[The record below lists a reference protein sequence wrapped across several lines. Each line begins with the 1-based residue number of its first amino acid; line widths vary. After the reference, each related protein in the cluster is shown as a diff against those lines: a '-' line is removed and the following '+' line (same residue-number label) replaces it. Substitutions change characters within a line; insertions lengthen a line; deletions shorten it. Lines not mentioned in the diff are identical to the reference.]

1 MSYYSDES
9 ARTTYIDPK
18 IYVPNVRASW
28 ELDSNEAAYLPDL
41 RITFL
46 GGETDG
52 GDAAYNT
59 LLGAIASCKNWRLM
73 DGKTE
78 LCSQN
83 VAQFIQGFR
92 NINKP
97 NAQNQAVNSSL
108 LCNGLGLTIL
118 GANNKI
124 TRVAKV
130 LDASTAGNGNSAY
143 FHLSEV
149 FPMLNSVTHLPTSI
163 FENLRVEVEFDSS
176 PQSNL
181 MDTTKTF
188 STLRPVLVADVLED
202 PKIVDMMNKNFRAAS
217 WLEREH
223 DQFVIPQSAN
233 NGGANDQ
240 QLVQSVNV
248 KVNGFNNKRV
258 ERLLMVKELSDKSL
272 FLTGGT
278 VVTGYG
284 HFASQANFNQKFQV
298 RLNGRNILPRQGM
311 VANNERLAHVVDTFG
326 ECTSYLGAN
335 QYGKKDNVNFM
346 ANGNTLGGQAD
357 YIALYLGDYVQDLQ
371 INYSREGLQDATAFR
386 PTTQTQIAHI
396 YCECRKQITIANDGS
411 YNITYSQ

>member
-1 MSYYSDES
+1 MSYYSDDS
-9 ARTTYIDPK
+9 ASTKYIDPK

-41 RITFL
+41 RICFL
-46 GGETDG
+46 GGVTDG
-52 GDAAYNT
+52 GDSAYNT

-92 NINKP
+92 NLNRP
-97 NAQNQAVNSSL
+97 NAQNQSVNSSL
-108 LCNGLGLTIL
+108 LCNSLGLTIE
-118 GANNKI
+118 GSNNKI
-124 TRVAKV
+124 ERVAKV
-130 LDASTAGNGNSAY
+130 LDASTAGVSNSAF

-149 FPMLNSVTHLPTSI
+149 FPMLNSVTHLPTAV
-163 FENLRVEVEFDSS
+163 FQNLRVEVEFDSS
-176 PQSNL
+176 RQSNL
-181 MDTTKTF
+181 VDTTKTF
-188 STLRPVLVADVLED
+188 ETLRPVLVADVLED

-240 QLVQSVNV
+240 KLVQSVNV

-272 FLTGGT
+272 FLYGGT
-278 VVTGYG
+278 AVGGFG

-311 VANNERLAHVVDTFG
+311 VANNERLAHVVDTYG
-326 ECTSYLGAN
+326 ECTSFLGAN

-346 ANGNTLGGQAD
+346 ANGDKLGGQAD

-396 YCECRKQITIANDGS
+396 YCECRKQITVANDGS
-411 YNITYSQ
+411 YNISYSQ

>member
-52 GDAAYNT
+52 GDSAYNT

-92 NINKP
+92 NLNRP
-97 NAQNQAVNSSL
+97 NAQNEAVNSSL
-108 LCNGLGLTIL
+108 LCNSLGLTIE

-124 TRVAKV
+124 ERVAKV
-130 LDASTAGNGNSAY
+130 LDASTAGVTNSAY

-176 PQSNL
+176 RQSNL

-188 STLRPVLVADVLED
+188 ATLRPVLVADVLED

-240 QLVQSVNV
+240 KLVQSVNV

-272 FLTGGT
+272 FLYGGT
-278 VVTGYG
+278 TVGGFG
-284 HFASQANFNQKFQV
+284 HFASQANYNQKFQV
-298 RLNGRNILPRQGM
+298 RLNGRNILPRQGI
-311 VANNERLAHVVDTFG
+311 VANNERLAHVVDTYG

-346 ANGNTLGGQAD
+346 ANGDKLGGQAD

-411 YNITYSQ
+411 YNISYSQ

>member
-52 GDAAYNT
+52 GDSAYNT

-92 NINKP
+92 NLNRP
-97 NAQNQAVNSSL
+97 NAQNQSVNSSL
-108 LCNGLGLTIL
+108 LCNSLGLTIE

-124 TRVAKV
+124 ERVAKV
-130 LDASTAGNGNSAY
+130 LDASTSGVTNSAY

-176 PQSNL
+176 RQSNL

-188 STLRPVLVADVLED
+188 ATLRPVLVADVLED

-240 QLVQSVNV
+240 KLVQSVNV

-258 ERLLMVKELSDKSL
+258 ERLLMVKELSDTSL
-272 FLTGGT
+272 FLYGGT
-278 VVTGYG
+278 AVGGFG

-298 RLNGRNILPRQGM
+298 RLNGRNILPRQGI
-311 VANNERLAHVVDTFG
+311 VGNNERLAHVVDTYG

-346 ANGNTLGGQAD
+346 ANGDKLGGQAD

-411 YNITYSQ
+411 YNISYSQ

>member
-1 MSYYSDES
+1 MSYYSDDS

-46 GGETDG
+46 GGESDG
-52 GDAAYNT
+52 VTSYNT
-59 LLGAIASCKNWRLM
+59 LLGAIACCKNWRLM

-92 NINKP
+92 NLNRP
-97 NAQNQAVNSSL
+97 NAQNEAVNSNL
-108 LCNGLGLTIL
+108 LCNGLGFSIL
-118 GANNKI
+118 GSNNKI

-130 LDASTAGNGNSAY
+130 LDIATAGNTNSAF

-163 FENLRVEVEFDSS
+163 FENLRVEVEFDSAVA
-176 PQSNL
+176 SNIN
-181 MDTTKTF
+181 DTTKTF
-188 STLRPVLVADVLED
+188 NTLRPVLVADVLED
-202 PKIVDMMNKNFRAAS
+202 PKIVDMMNRNFRAAS

-248 KVNGFNNKRV
+248 KINGFNNKRV

-272 FLTGGT
+272 FLAGGT
-278 VVTGYG
+278 VVTGFG

-298 RLNGRNILPRQGM
+298 RLNGRNILPRQGI
-311 VANNERLAHVVDTFG
+311 VGNNERLAHVVDTYG

-346 ANGNTLGGQAD
+346 ANGDKLGGQAD

-396 YCECRKQITIANDGS
+396 YCECRKQITIANDGT

>member
-1 MSYYSDES
+1 MSYYSDDS
-9 ARTTYIDPK
+9 ASTKYIDPK

-41 RITFL
+41 RICFL
-46 GGETDG
+46 GGVTDG
-52 GDAAYNT
+52 GDSAYNT

-92 NINKP
+92 NLNRP
-97 NAQNQAVNSSL
+97 NAQNQSVNSSL
-108 LCNGLGLTIL
+108 LCNSLGLTIE
-118 GANNKI
+118 GSNNKI
-124 TRVAKV
+124 ERVAKV
-130 LDASTAGNGNSAY
+130 LDASTAGVSNSAF

-149 FPMLNSVTHLPTSI
+149 FPMLNSVTHLPTAI
-163 FENLRVEVEFDSS
+163 FQNLRVEVEFDSS
-176 PQSNL
+176 RQSNL
-181 MDTTKTF
+181 VDTTKTF
-188 STLRPVLVADVLED
+188 ATLRPVLVADVLED

-240 QLVQSVNV
+240 KLVQSVNV

-272 FLTGGT
+272 FLYGGT
-278 VVTGYG
+278 AVGGFG

-311 VANNERLAHVVDTFG
+311 VANNERLAHVVDTYG
-326 ECTSYLGAN
+326 ECTSFLGAN

-346 ANGNTLGGQAD
+346 ANGDKLGGQAD

-386 PTTQTQIAHI
+386 PTTQTQIAH
-396 YCECRKQITIANDGS
+396 NDGS
-411 YNITYSQ
+411 YNISYSQ

>member
-1 MSYYSDES
+1 MSYYSDDS
-9 ARTTYIDPK
+9 ASTKYIDPK

-28 ELDSNEAAYLPDL
+28 ELDSNESAYLPDL
-41 RITFL
+41 RICFL
-46 GGETDG
+46 GGVTDG
-52 GDAAYNT
+52 GDSAYNT

-92 NINKP
+92 NLNRP
-97 NAQNQAVNSSL
+97 NAQNQSVNSSL
-108 LCNGLGLTIL
+108 LCNGLGLTIE

-124 TRVAKV
+124 ERVAKV
-130 LDASTAGNGNSAY
+130 LDASTAGVSNSAF

-163 FENLRVEVEFDSS
+163 FQNLRVEVEFDSS
-176 PQSNL
+176 RQSNL

-188 STLRPVLVADVLED
+188 ATLRPVLVADVLED

-223 DQFVIPQSAN
+223 DQFVIPQSVN

-240 QLVQSVNV
+240 KLVQSVNV

-272 FLTGGT
+272 FLYGGT
-278 VVTGYG
+278 AVGGFG

-311 VANNERLAHVVDTFG
+311 VANNERLAHVVDTYG
-326 ECTSYLGAN
+326 ECTSFLGAN

-346 ANGNTLGGQAD
+346 ANGDKLGGQAD

-396 YCECRKQITIANDGS
+396 YCECRKQITVANDGS
-411 YNITYSQ
+411 YNISYSQ

>member
-1 MSYYSDES
+1 MSYYSDDS
-9 ARTTYIDPK
+9 ASTKYIDPK

-41 RITFL
+41 RICFL
-46 GGETDG
+46 GGVTDG
-52 GDAAYNT
+52 GDSAYNT

-92 NINKP
+92 NLNRP
-97 NAQNQAVNSSL
+97 NAQNQSVNSSL
-108 LCNGLGLTIL
+108 LCNSLGLTIE
-118 GANNKI
+118 GSNNKI
-124 TRVAKV
+124 ERVAKV
-130 LDASTAGNGNSAY
+130 LDASTAGVSNSAF

-149 FPMLNSVTHLPTSI
+149 FPMLNSVTHLPTAV
-163 FENLRVEVEFDSS
+163 FQNLRVEVEFDSS
-176 PQSNL
+176 RQSNL
-181 MDTTKTF
+181 VDTTKTF
-188 STLRPVLVADVLED
+188 ATLRPVLVADVLED

-240 QLVQSVNV
+240 KLVQSVNV

-272 FLTGGT
+272 FLYGGT
-278 VVTGYG
+278 AVGGFG

-311 VANNERLAHVVDTFG
+311 VANNERLAHVVDTYG
-326 ECTSYLGAN
+326 ECTSFLGAN

-346 ANGNTLGGQAD
+346 ANGDKLGGQAD

-396 YCECRKQITIANDGS
+396 YCECRKQITVANDGS
-411 YNITYSQ
+411 YNISYSQ

>member
-1 MSYYSDES
+1 MSYYSDDS

-28 ELDSNEAAYLPDL
+28 ELDSNESAYLPDL

-46 GGETDG
+46 GGESDG
-52 GDAAYNT
+52 VTSYNT
-59 LLGAIASCKNWRLM
+59 LLGAIACCKNWRLM

-92 NINKP
+92 NLNRP
-97 NAQNQAVNSSL
+97 NAQNEAVNSNL
-108 LCNGLGLTIL
+108 LCNGLGFSIL
-118 GANNKI
+118 GSNNKI

-130 LDASTAGNGNSAY
+130 LDIATAGNTNSAF

-163 FENLRVEVEFDSS
+163 FENLRVEVEFDSAVA
-176 PQSNL
+176 SNIN
-181 MDTTKTF
+181 DTTKTF
-188 STLRPVLVADVLED
+188 NTLRPVLVADVLED

-248 KVNGFNNKRV
+248 KINGFNNKRV

-272 FLTGGT
+272 FLAGGT
-278 VVTGYG
+278 VVTGFG

-298 RLNGRNILPRQGM
+298 RLNGRNILPRQGI
-311 VANNERLAHVVDTFG
+311 VGNNERLAHVVDTYG

-346 ANGNTLGGQAD
+346 ANGDKLGGQAD

-371 INYSREGLQDATAFR
+371 INYSREGLQDANAFR

-396 YCECRKQITIANDGS
+396 YCECRKQITIGNDGS
-411 YNITYSQ
+411 YNISYSQ

>member
-1 MSYYSDES
+1 MSYYSDDS

-46 GGETDG
+46 GGESDG
-52 GDAAYNT
+52 VTSYNT
-59 LLGAIASCKNWRLM
+59 LLGAIACCKNWRLM

-92 NINKP
+92 NLNRP
-97 NAQNQAVNSSL
+97 NAQNEAVNSNL
-108 LCNGLGLTIL
+108 LCNGLGFSIL
-118 GANNKI
+118 GSNNKI

-130 LDASTAGNGNSAY
+130 LDIATAGNSNSAF

-163 FENLRVEVEFDSS
+163 FENLRVEVEFDSAVA
-176 PQSNL
+176 SNIN
-181 MDTTKTF
+181 DTTKTF
-188 STLRPVLVADVLED
+188 NTLRPVLVADVLED

-248 KVNGFNNKRV
+248 KINGFNNKRV

-272 FLTGGT
+272 FLAGGT
-278 VVTGYG
+278 VVTGFG

-298 RLNGRNILPRQGM
+298 RLNGRNILPRQGI
-311 VANNERLAHVVDTFG
+311 VGNNERLAHVVDTYG

-346 ANGNTLGGQAD
+346 ANGDKLGGQAD

-396 YCECRKQITIANDGS
+396 YCECRKQITIANDGT

>member
-52 GDAAYNT
+52 GDSAYNT

-92 NINKP
+92 NLNRP
-97 NAQNQAVNSSL
+97 NAQNQSVNSSL
-108 LCNGLGLTIL
+108 LCNSLGLTIE

-124 TRVAKV
+124 ERVAKV
-130 LDASTAGNGNSAY
+130 LDASTAGVTNSAY

-176 PQSNL
+176 RQSNL

-188 STLRPVLVADVLED
+188 ATLRPVLVADVLED

-240 QLVQSVNV
+240 KLVQSVNV

-272 FLTGGT
+272 FLYGGT
-278 VVTGYG
+278 AVGGFG
-284 HFASQANFNQKFQV
+284 HFASQANYNQKFQV
-298 RLNGRNILPRQGM
+298 RLNGRNILPRQGI
-311 VANNERLAHVVDTFG
+311 VANNERLAHVVDTYG

-346 ANGNTLGGQAD
+346 ANGDKLGGQAD

-411 YNITYSQ
+411 YNISYSQ